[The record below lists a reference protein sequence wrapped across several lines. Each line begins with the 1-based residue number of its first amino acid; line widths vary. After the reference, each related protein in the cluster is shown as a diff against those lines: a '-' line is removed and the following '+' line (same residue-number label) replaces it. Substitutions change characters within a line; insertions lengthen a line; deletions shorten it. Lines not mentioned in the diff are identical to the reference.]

1 MELPA
6 TFEGLVSSGVTYT
19 SCCRT
24 TQSDVMCTTNTTRRS
39 DGVKPSVKNAELR
52 RIQCVLPYDE
62 TMGAFSNVVRARR
75 RRAARRARE
84 NRERAPRERRPPR
97 SRARLP
103 PSPPRARL
111 SQAEPNPETM
121 TLLQTSLGHVTKAR
135 TSEMMQEEQR
145 RFMERLRQERL
156 ERTAAESDAV
166 TRIQC
171 AYRGFKTRPYPES
184 VVSIRNARSLRK
196 AKAHSHESLVRE
208 LHAFAK
214 QAGLPP
220 IEGST
225 LVPAKKITKKD
236 RLMML
241 RAQQEQE
248 LASTKLQ
255 GLFRVRTAKHET
267 AERRELKEQ
276 QELEKGA
283 FLIQR
288 VFRGLGAKNKTTR
301 MKEEQA
307 AIWIQNRYR
316 QMISRTKMADVRHN
330 IQQHHREDVA
340 ATTLQNIA
348 RRRCER
354 GLLALPLSA
363 FCSSAERSFA
373 PARVAGMCNGALRTR
388 PAWQLRASCVKFR
401 SLLVNIRPRL

>member
-1 MELPA
+1 M
-6 TFEGLVSSGVTYT
+6 
-19 SCCRT
+19 
-24 TQSDVMCTTNTTRRS
+24 
-39 DGVKPSVKNAELR
+39 
-52 RIQCVLPYDE
+52 
-62 TMGAFSNVVRARR
+62 
-75 RRAARRARE
+75 
-84 NRERAPRERRPPR
+84 
-97 SRARLP
+97 
-103 PSPPRARL
+103 
-111 SQAEPNPETM
+111 
-121 TLLQTSLGHVTKAR
+121 
-135 TSEMMQEEQR
+135 
-145 RFMERLRQERL
+145 
-156 ERTAAESDAV
+156 
-166 TRIQC
+166 
-171 AYRGFKTRPYPES
+171 
-184 VVSIRNARSLRK
+184 RNARALRRS
-196 AKAHSHESLVRE
+196 AAHSHASLVRE
-208 LHAFAK
+208 LHSFAK

-236 RLMML
+236 RLLLL

-267 AERRELKEQ
+267 AERREAKEQ

-354 GLLALPLSA
+354 GPAAARPRVS
-363 FCSSAERSFA
+363 RSCFVHRLRA
-373 PARVAGMCNGALRTR
+373 PARCLRARLASRGRAARARIR
-388 PAWQLRASCVKFR
+388 PAWRASGRRNFYTCAELDGHAPLCRCEGGTTPGRCALTSVDSRRPGTAAPGPSTLPPRSPPHPPRRAAARHYSAGRGPRGPPFLPRPDNPRPFLGPFLRATRERAS
-401 SLLVNIRPRL
+401 PA